1 MRTQPLAASCAALVS
16 LVSILAWA
24 CGSEEP
30 TTPGATPAEGADA
43 APTDEDE
50 EQAPAES
57 TPGGTS
63 GGRSGSSRSAGVETL
78 PSEPYESET
87 LGAIR
92 GEVRF
97 AGEAPERFKIVAE
110 EKAECTHHADVD
122 HLSEIVIVNDGK
134 LQNVL
139 VHVTRGYDESQ
150 VPAPP
155 AEPAHL
161 DQRGC
166 TYVPHV
172 LAVQTGR
179 TLLIANSDPT
189 NHNVN
194 IVARKNDIGGNRNV
208 GEGQA
213 PLSVVPDKEELS
225 VLFKCDV
232 HPWMRAYLHVI
243 EHPWFAVSDAQG
255 TFEIRDLPPGKY
267 SLEFVHEE
275 YGKKTARDLVVEAG
289 KSAVVAA
296 SFP

>member
-1 MRTQPLAASCAALVS
+1 MRTQALAVSCVALLS
-16 LVSILAWA
+16 FFAWG

-30 TTPGATPAEGADA
+30 SPPGAAPAEDA
-43 APTDEDE
+43 AATTAGADEDE
-50 EQAPAES
+50 EQASAGS
-57 TPGGTS
+57 TPGETS
-63 GGRSGSSRSAGVETL
+63 SRRSGSSRSAGVETL
-78 PSEPYESET
+78 PSEPYESEI
-87 LGAIR
+87 LGSIR

-110 EKAECTHHADVD
+110 EKAECTQHADVD
-122 HLSEIVIVNDGK
+122 HLSELVIVNDGK

-139 VHVTRGYDESQ
+139 VHVTRGFDASA

-172 LAVQTGR
+172 LAVQAGR
-179 TLLIANSDPT
+179 TILVGNSDPT

-194 IVARKNDIGGNRNV
+194 IVARKNDISDNRNV
-208 GEGQA
+208 GAGQA

-225 VLFKCDV
+225 ILFKCDI
-232 HPWMRAYLHVI
+232 HPWMRSWLHVI
-243 EHPWFAVSDAQG
+243 EHPWFAVSDPQG
-255 TFEIRDLPPGKY
+255 AFEIRDLPPGKY

-275 YGKKTARDLVVEAG
+275 YGKKTARDVVVEAG
-289 KSAVVAA
+289 KSTVRAA
-296 SFP
+296 TFP